1 MDKTLYVGF
10 NVNISEGFNGSN
22 ISNDIS
28 VEVFNFLNYLRS
40 KYGVVGVGIS
50 RITDINGISINIVP
64 NMYYNNGGN
73 KVL

>member
-1 MDKTLYVGF
+1 MDKVLYVGF

-22 ISNDIS
+22 ISNNIS

-40 KYGVVGVGIS
+40 KYGTEAGS

-64 NMYYNNGGN
+64 NMYYNN
-73 KVL
+73 